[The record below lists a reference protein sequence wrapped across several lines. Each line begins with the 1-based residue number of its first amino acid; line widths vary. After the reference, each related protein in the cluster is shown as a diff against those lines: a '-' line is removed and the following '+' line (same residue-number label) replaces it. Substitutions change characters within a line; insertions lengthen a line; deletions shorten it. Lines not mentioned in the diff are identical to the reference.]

1 MANLSLNLGPK
12 LDSGIETGVAEMVSV
27 VWLMRVEETSR
38 SNSTLGPDG
47 EMRVAEADAEDVALV
62 VAGHGNEDATVS
74 GPPRKSEKGEKGVS
88 RPGERDRA
96 GSLC

>member
-12 LDSGIETGVAEMVSV
+12 LDSGIEAGVAEMVSV

-38 SNSTLGPDG
+38 SNSTLGSDV
-47 EMRVAEADAEDVALV
+47 RLADVAEDVALDG
-62 VAGHGNEDATVS
+62 AGHGNEDATVS
-74 GPPRKSEKGEKGVS
+74 WPPAKSEKGEKGVS

-96 GSLC
+96 GSLS